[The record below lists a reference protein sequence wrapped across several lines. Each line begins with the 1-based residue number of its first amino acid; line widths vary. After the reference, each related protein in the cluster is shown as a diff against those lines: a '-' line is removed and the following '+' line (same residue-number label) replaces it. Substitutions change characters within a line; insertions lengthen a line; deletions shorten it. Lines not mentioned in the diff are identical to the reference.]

1 MGHRCRFV
9 QGAIVRLD
17 LVDVHRRA
25 YQALVEKGVPVP
37 ADWPKG
43 HGPFRPAT
51 DEELAT
57 AQARIAAAEA
67 DGDWIDVKKELTAGE
82 QRHIFTGLVKQM
94 HLGEKTELD
103 PDQLGKTKLLEYIVG
118 WSFVSFDGQPE
129 PVSESAIDCLDIDT
143 YNELLAAVEAHETAE
158 AARREDR
165 KKTAGIGTT
174 SSVISES
181 PAL

>member
-9 QGAIVRLD
+9 QGAITRLD

-25 YQALVEKGVPVP
+25 HQALIDKGVVVSP
-37 ADWPKG
+37 DTYRK
-43 HGPFRPAT
+43 AT
-51 DEELAT
+51 AEELAT

-94 HLGEKTELD
+94 NLGEKTELD

-118 WSFVSFDGQPE
+118 WSFVGFDGQPE
-129 PVSESAIDCLDIDT
+129 PVSESAIDCLDIET
-143 YNELLAAVEAHETAE
+143 YNELLAAVEAHEAAE
-158 AARREDR
+158 TARREDR
-165 KKTAGIGTT
+165 KKTVGIGTT
-174 SSVISES
+174 
-181 PAL
+181 